1 LTKCIQKWK
10 YLSDIFTGKQAL
22 EKVSTSGGLMSGFL
36 KIVEKLSKW
45 MSFISGCALTV
56 IMLVTVAD
64 VFLRLFNRPI
74 VGTYEIVGFGG
85 AIVIGFAVPITS
97 WIRAHIFVDFAINS
111 FSKKIQNIFNIST
124 RITGIILF
132 ILIGWQLFVYGF
144 GLYQSGEVS
153 TTRQMPFYPIAYGL
167 GVCCFIQCMV
177 LISDIVKI
185 AGGQYE

>member
-1 LTKCIQKWK
+1 M
-10 YLSDIFTGKQAL
+10 D
-22 EKVSTSGGLMSGFL
+22 GFL

-45 MSFISGCALTV
+45 MGFISGCALTV
-56 IMLVTVAD
+56 IMFVTVAD
-64 VFLRLFNRPI
+64 VFLRLFKHPI

-97 WIRAHIFVDFAINS
+97 WIRAHIFVDFAIKC
-111 FSKKIQNIFNIST
+111 FSIKIQNVFNIAT

-132 ILIGWQLFVYGF
+132 ILIGWNLFIYAY

-167 GVCCFIQCMV
+167 GACCFIQCLV
-177 LISDIVKI
+177 LVTDIVKI

>member
-1 LTKCIQKWK
+1 MP
-10 YLSDIFTGKQAL
+10 
-22 EKVSTSGGLMSGFL
+22 TSGGFMGGFL
-36 KIVEKLSKW
+36 QIVEKLSKW
-45 MSFISGCALTV
+45 MGFISGCALTV
-56 IMLVTVAD
+56 IMLVTVGD

-74 VGTYEIVGFGG
+74 IGTYEIVGFGG

-97 WIRAHIFVDFAINS
+97 WIRAHIFVDFAVKS
-111 FSKKIQNIFNIST
+111 FSIKIQNVFNVTT

-132 ILIGWQLFVYGF
+132 ILIGYNLFIYGF

-167 GVCCFIQCMV
+167 GVCCFIQCLV
-177 LISDIVKI
+177 LVSDIIKI